1 MQRSLVGSEMCIRDR
16 TKYYSQ
22 KYLTF
27 SNKWLWQKD
36 NGTIHA
42 TLLQF
47 SWYSHIQVYGPESWG
62 NINQLRNK
70 SVDIFGIKDQETIQV
85 LPLSQDCLLYTS
97 PSPRDYAASRMPS
110 SA

>member
-1 MQRSLVGSEMCIRDR
+1 MA
-16 TKYYSQ
+16 
-22 KYLTF
+22 
-27 SNKWLWQKD
+27 KD

-70 SVDIFGIKDQETIQV
+70 SVDIFGIKDQETIDSLHYLKKRLLVV
-85 LPLSQDCLLYTS
+85 LLLQQHLTINTIN
-97 PSPRDYAASRMPS
+97 
-110 SA
+110 